1 MGGGFGLLFFV
12 WALSNNEKPQSY
24 PFHTVPS
31 LLSFSHPPF
40 CINFGVKMEEEALKW
55 AFFID
60 I

>member
-1 MGGGFGLLFFV
+1 MGGGFGLLFLFGHYPTTKN
-12 WALSNNEKPQSY
+12 LNLT

-40 CINFGVKMEEEALKW
+40 CINFGVKMEEKALKW